1 MADAPL
7 SETMRELLTRGDRVA
22 KEAERARVAWRAQR
36 DKVAEMER
44 DYKVALQKALA
55 ALSGERDAH
64 YRKVTAEAEVA
75 GKKYEIDLARSLS
88 GSMHA
93 AWKERLEEMDLI
105 KSAFNAYNREL
116 RELGG

>member
-36 DKVAEMER
+36 DKVSDMKKS
-44 DYKVALQKALA
+44 YKVELRKAVARLV
-55 ALSGERDAH
+55 GEGDAQ
-64 YRKVTAEAEVA
+64 YRKVVAEAEVA
-75 GKKYEIDLARSLS
+75 QMKYELELAQSLA
-88 GSMHA
+88 GSMYA
-93 AWKERLEEMDLI
+93 AWEERLAEMDLL